1 MCTYVGTSYSLSLQV
16 SVCLCICV
24 YEFMY
29 VCLCVHMSLSG
40 FMHRSGQSWDRNCRS
55 VVSNV
60 KYSDV
65 REAGQ

>member
-1 MCTYVGTSYSLSLQV
+1 MYICRHRFSLSLQV
-16 SVCLCICV
+16 PVCLCICV
-24 YEFMY
+24 YELMY

-40 FMHRSGQSWDRNCRS
+40 FIPRCGQSWGGTAEA
-55 VVSNV
+55 SNV